1 MAIRKGYPMPDDHVL
16 PAPRGVADR
25 MEAAIEALLLGARW
39 TLVPLYLGMS
49 IALLVVAF
57 KFLQKLVAALLS
69 SPGASIGDLVISMLS
84 LVDLSLVANLVLMV
98 MLAGYA
104 NFVSPFPNVP
114 DRYRPRWLDQTDFG
128 ALKLKLLST
137 IVAIAAVGLLET
149 YVKEAALPRR
159 EVLLHV
165 AMLLGFGLIAV
176 LMAVMDR
183 LAERLHDKVP
193 D

>member
-1 MAIRKGYPMPDDHVL
+1 MPDDHVL
-16 PAPRGVADR
+16 AAPRRAASRTEG
-25 MEAAIEALLLGARW
+25 AIEALLLGARW
-39 TLVPLYLGMS
+39 TLVPLYLGMG

-57 KFLQKLVAALLS
+57 KFLQKLGASLLAA
-69 SPGASIGDLVISMLS
+69 PDASIGNLVIAMLS

-104 NFVSPFPNVP
+104 HFVAPFPNVP

-137 IVAIAAVGLLET
+137 VVAIAAVSMLET
-149 YVKEAALPRR
+149 YVKESGLPRTD
-159 EVLLHV
+159 VLLHV
-165 AMLLGFGLIAV
+165 AMLLGFGVVAV
-176 LMAVMDR
+176 LMAFMDR
-183 LAERLHDKVP
+183 LADGLHDKTP

>member
-1 MAIRKGYPMPDDHVL
+1 MPDDRVL
-16 PAPRGVADR
+16 SAPRRAADR
-25 MEAAIEALLLGARW
+25 TEGAIEALLLGARW
-39 TLVPLYLGMS
+39 TLVPLYLGMG

-69 SPGASIGDLVISMLS
+69 APGASIGDLVIAMLS
-84 LVDLSLVANLVLMV
+84 LIDLSLVANLVLMV

-104 NFVSPFPNVP
+104 NFVAPFPNVP
-114 DRYRPRWLDQTDFG
+114 DRYRPRWLDQTDFA

-137 IVAIAAVGLLET
+137 VVAIAAVSLLET
-149 YVKEAALPRR
+149 YVKESALPRR

-176 LMAVMDR
+176 LMAIMDR
-183 LAERLHDKVP
+183 LADGLHGRSP